1 MTQSTTAPAEARGLP
16 RIGVD
21 HPLAIAAAVAI
32 SFVGNAVVMGMPLM
46 VGAWADFLHFDE
58 QQVGWLASADLG
70 GMFLASVATAA
81 LVSRLN
87 RRHLALFGILVA
99 IAGNYLSTHYHDYE
113 ALLAMRVLAGFGGGI
128 CYSTGIACLAITTR
142 TGRNFSIMMFGL
154 VAINAIELYTI
165 PHLTGAWGIDGIF
178 LAFCV
183 AFALCLAVLPALYPY
198 TPAGAEKAVGEREAD
213 TAPRLPRLLPWC
225 CLLAVSCFYITIG
238 SFWAFI
244 ERAGV
249 DAGLADA
256 FIANVLTLGNVFTL
270 AGCVAAVWLSRRAGQ
285 SRVLMA
291 ALVGMA
297 GILTLLAVEISATT
311 FVIGTFG
318 FCIAWLFTDIFQLG
332 TLSHIDASGRY
343 AALVP
348 AAQGLA
354 QTAAPAI
361 AGFLLARELGYGAV
375 MLLGAAGSL
384 AALCLYAFVYARLRR
399 LVPEMADAE

>member
-1 MTQSTTAPAEARGLP
+1 MKPQTTTLGEARAPLHFD
-16 RIGVD
+16 VD
-21 HPLAIAAAVAI
+21 APLAIAAAVAI
-32 SFVGNAVVMGMPLM
+32 TFVGNAVVMGMPLM
-46 VGAWADFLHFDE
+46 VGALADFLYFDE

-70 GMFLASVATAA
+70 GMFLASLFTAA
-81 LVSRLN
+81 LVARLN
-87 RRHLALFGILVA
+87 RRHLAMFGILVA
-99 IAGNYLSTHYHDYE
+99 IAGNYLSTQYQDYE

-128 CYSTGIACLAITTR
+128 CYSTGIACLAITTK

-165 PHLTGAWGIDGIF
+165 PHLTATWGIDGIF
-178 LAFCV
+178 LAFCL
-183 AFALCLAVLPALYPY
+183 AFVLCLGVIPALYPR
-198 TPAGAEKAVGEREAD
+198 TPAASASSPQAAREGD
-213 TAPRLPRLLPWC
+213 EPRLPVSLPLT
-225 CLLAVSCFYITIG
+225 CLGAVACFYLTIG

-249 DAGLADA
+249 DAGLGDA

-270 AGCVAAVWLSRRAGQ
+270 AGCVAAVWLSKRSGQ

-291 ALVGMA
+291 ALLGM
-297 GILTLLAVEISATT
+297 GGVLSLLALEITAAT
-311 FVIGTFG
+311 FIIGTFG

-332 TLSHIDASGRY
+332 TLSHIDRSGRF

-354 QTAAPAI
+354 QTVAPAL
-361 AGFLLARELGYGAV
+361 AGFLLSRQLGYGSV

-384 AALCLYAFVYARLRR
+384 MALALYVIVYARLRHLAPR
-399 LVPEMADAE
+399 LADAA